1 MKRITVLALVLL
13 SLSCSQVTAQN
24 AYPEKPIRIIT
35 NAAGSLPDVVTRVV
49 QPQLEKMLGKP
60 IVIENIGG
68 AGGSVAAE
76 RAARATPDGY
86 TLLMTG
92 DAALTTNVTMIE
104 KLGYEPLKHFVP
116 VSMLIDSVNILAVNP
131 SFPAKTVGELVQAAK
146 QQPGKLTF
154 ASAGLGTSQHLGGE
168 LLKRMAGIDIVHVTY
183 KSIAQSTPDLLG
195 GRLTMQFGNISAFLP
210 QVREGRLRGL
220 AVSSLKRVPQVPE
233 LPTMAEAGFPGFE
246 ATAWTGLAVPAGTPR
261 DIVARLEELSIR
273 VVNIPEVRQ
282 KLEDIGFVVMGMPG
296 KQFAE
301 QIKAEIETKGR
312 LVRDTRAN

>member
-1 MKRITVLALVLL
+1 MKRIAALTLVVL
-13 SLSCSQVTAQN
+13 SLSCSDVIAQGG
-24 AYPEKPIRIIT
+24 YPEKPVRIIT
-35 NAAGSLPDVVTRVV
+35 NAAASLPDVVSRVV
-49 QPQLEKMLGKP
+49 QPHLEKMLGKP

-76 RAARATPDGY
+76 RAARAAPDGY
-86 TLLMTG
+86 TLLVSG

-116 VSMLIDSVNILAVNP
+116 VSMLIDSANILAVNP

-168 LLKRMAGIDIVHVTY
+168 LLKRMAGIDIVHVVY

-210 QVREGRLRGL
+210 QVREGHLRGL
-220 AVSSLKRVPQVPE
+220 AVSSLKRVPQIPE
-233 LPTMAEAGFPGFE
+233 LPTMVEAGFPGFE
-246 ATAWTGLAVPAGTPR
+246 ATAWAGIAVPAGTPR
-261 DIVARLEELSIR
+261 DIVTRLEELSIR
-273 VVNIPEVRQ
+273 VVNIPEVR
-282 KLEDIGFVVMGMPG
+282 KRLEDIGFVVMGMPG
-296 KQFAE
+296 QQFAE
-301 QIKAEIETKGR
+301 QIKAEIETKGK
-312 LVRDTRAN
+312 LVRDTR